1 MNKKLRKQEEIKIM
15 EGKVK
20 DFHQDNLAM
29 KQIDD
34 LVFMADQFSNKDSKH
49 IREDPVNFLA
59 RFLKELKSD

>member
-1 MNKKLRKQEEIKIM
+1 M

-20 DFHQDNLAM
+20 DSHQDNLAM